1 MHQYIKY
8 EGLNELKTGIKIGGR
23 NINDL
28 RYADDATLV
37 TENDKE
43 QSAS

>member
-8 EGLNELKTGIKIGGR
+8 EGLNELQTGIKIGGR

-28 RYADDATLV
+28 RYADDATPV
-37 TENDKE
+37 AEKDKE
-43 QSAS
+43 QRAS